1 MGRRQ
6 AVAAVASSILR
17 AAFGA
22 ALSLAVCAPGS
33 AIADDGRTSIKDE
46 EILDSNDKGLRIVSF
61 GMEVTA
67 FDQWGFGYQSK
78 DGPLRGP
85 GSERATIFE
94 PQAEIVATLG
104 DRMTHRIWVPLD
116 VVTSASP
123 LVNPD
128 VISTASRHVVSGT
141 FDWLTNYRVNAVTDV
156 SARSA
161 FHLEQPFR
169 SFSAGMG
176 FTRSFASE
184 ASVFSANALESFDWF
199 DHFDIY
205 GHRFGHEGRNATTGS
220 VGFTQV
226 LTPTTVVNANYG
238 LTHLEGELGNTWNV
252 VPLAIGIRGP
262 ELLPAVRTRHAVVG
276 RASQWL
282 PWNGALRLYY
292 RFYAD
297 DWGIVAHSFEGQL
310 MQRLSPKLYVGGYYR
325 FHTQTGASF
334 FTTSASPDATLRTAD
349 SDLAPLDSQT
359 IGGKIVLDLP
369 TVGDVKALHFELAV
383 ERYFRTNDLQMDIV
397 SWASGFRF

>member
-1 MGRRQ
+1 MGRRR
-6 AVAAVASSILR
+6 AVAAVASSLAR
-17 AAFGA
+17 ALLGA
-22 ALSLAVCAPGS
+22 ALAFALWAPRS
-33 AIADDGRTSIKDE
+33 AMADGGRTSIADD
-46 EILDSNDKGLRIVSF
+46 EILDSNDRGLRIVSV
-61 GMEVTA
+61 GTQVA
-67 FDQWGFGYQSK
+67 ALDQWGFGYQSK

-85 GSERATIFE
+85 GSERATILE
-94 PQAEIVATLG
+94 PQAEIVATWG
-104 DRMTHRIWVPLD
+104 ERMTHRIWLPFD

-123 LVNPD
+123 LIHPD
-128 VISTASRHVVSGT
+128 VVTAASRHVVSGT
-141 FDWLTNYRVNAVTDV
+141 FDWLTNYRVNAATDV
-156 SARSA
+156 SAHSA

-184 ASVFSANALESFDWF
+184 SSVVSANALESFDWF

-205 GHRFGHEGRNATTGS
+205 GHRYGHEGRNATTGS

-238 LTHLEGELGNTWNV
+238 ITHLEGELGNTWNV

-262 ELLPAVRTRHAVVG
+262 ELLPAVRTRHALVG
-276 RASQWL
+276 RGSQWL

-297 DWGIVAHSFEGQL
+297 DWGIVAHSLEGQL
-310 MQRLSPKLYVGGYYR
+310 MQRLSPALYIGGYYR
-325 FHTQTGASF
+325 FHTQTGATF
-334 FTTSASPDATLRTAD
+334 FTTLAAPDATLRTAD

-359 IGGKIVLDLP
+359 IGGRVVLDLP
-369 TVGDVKALHFELAV
+369 LAGKVSALHFELAI

-397 SWASGFRF
+397 SWASGFHF